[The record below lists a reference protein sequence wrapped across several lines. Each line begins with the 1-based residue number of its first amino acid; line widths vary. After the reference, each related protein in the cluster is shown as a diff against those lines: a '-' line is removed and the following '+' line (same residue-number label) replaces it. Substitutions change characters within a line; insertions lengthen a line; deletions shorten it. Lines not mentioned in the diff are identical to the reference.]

1 MAHSEVEIMKRCLN
15 VETTARFPTAM
26 ITDGRQDKTRQ
37 DKLNLY
43 LIDEISPAVVELRA
57 LPTEPPAVFCYNR
70 EEWSDEVIKYKLVVN
85 FTVRSHD

>member
-1 MAHSEVEIMKRCLN
+1 MAHSEVEIMKRRLN
-15 VETTARFPTAM
+15 VEATARFPTAM
-26 ITDGRQDKTRQ
+26 ITDGRQ

-70 EEWSDEVIKYKLVVN
+70 EE
-85 FTVRSHD
+85 

>member
-15 VETTARFPTAM
+15 IEATARFPTAM
-26 ITDGRQDKTRQ
+26 ITDGRQDKTRQDKTRQ

-70 EEWSDEVIKYKLVVN
+70 EE
-85 FTVRSHD
+85 